1 MVLVGARLQV
11 GLPTS
16 RNASSSGVEK
26 SGVEKSG
33 VEKSGV
39 EKSIVEKSIVETK
52 GMEEANGSYFSS
64 GSDSFRGAGAN
75 SRPTVT
81 LSIPFLSGCPVAR
94 HPEEPCPLHAVG

>member
-16 RNASSSGVEK
+16 RNASS
-26 SGVEKSG
+26 SG